1 MRVSI
6 CASLLV
12 LAGAAAVGAHGPDV
26 HAAADPRVFSP
37 WDKATLGGLILMA
50 VLYAIGSRQLA
61 SRGARRPRV
70 ERPAF
75 AVGWLALVA
84 AICPWFD
91 AAALEHFSAHMAQH
105 ELMMLV
111 GAPLMMAGRP
121 LSTCLWALPE
131 RWRGRFAVPLRRGAL
146 RTTMRRLTSPLLAW
160 ALHGVV
166 VWVWHAPAFYEL
178 AVRSEA
184 AHAVQHATFVG
195 TSILLWW
202 GLLYGRYGRAG
213 YGAAVFYVFTTA
225 VHTGILGALFT
236 FAGAP
241 LYSVYVGIPGVGI
254 EGALADQQ
262 VAGLVMWIPAGLLL
276 TMMGVALFAAWLGE
290 AERRGHRL
298 EAARHDA
305 GTRPVVT
312 MPGE

>member
-1 MRVSI
+1 MRVGV
-6 CASLLV
+6 CAWLAMSLS
-12 LAGAAAVGAHGPDV
+12 AAVLMAHGQEI
-26 HAAADPRVFSP
+26 HAIADPRVFSP
-37 WDKATLGGLILMA
+37 WDKATIAGLIALA
-50 VLYAIGSRQLA
+50 ALYVAGSRQLTL
-61 SRGARRPRV
+61 RGARRSRV

-75 AVGWLALVA
+75 AFGWLALFA
-84 AICPWFD
+84 AVCPWFD
-91 AAALEHFSAHMAQH
+91 AAALEHFSVHMAQH

-131 RWRGRFAVPLRRGAL
+131 RWRRRLAVPLQRGAL
-146 RTTMRRLTSPLLAW
+146 AGAVRLLTAPVLAW
-160 ALHGVV
+160 ALHGIV
-166 VWVWHAPAFYEL
+166 VWVWHVPALYEL
-178 AVRSEA
+178 AVRSEPV
-184 AHAVQHATFVG
+184 HAVQHATFVG

-236 FAGAP
+236 FAGTP
-241 LYSVYVGIPGVGI
+241 FYSVYVHTPGAGV

-276 TMMGVALFAAWLGE
+276 TMIGLALFAAWLGE
-290 AERRGHRL
+290 AERRGR
-298 EAARHDA
+298 ATA
-305 GTRPVVT
+305 PVGRVSSV
-312 MPGE
+312 PLK